1 VLFCYSLLQMKTL
14 EKTPTL
20 RQLAASALRIVG
32 HSSATLA
39 RAECAYTK
47 EIVRLGLAE
56 RGRPGRG
63 RSQSPAAT
71 IEHAEILVL
80 AAALGIPARCRGARP
95 ADARAGELHAIVHLA
110 VGRHYRAASDQRAG
124 RWPLQGLELV
134 T

>member
-1 VLFCYSLLQMKTL
+1 MLFCYSLLQMKTL

-47 EIVRLGLAE
+47 ELVRLGLAE

-63 RSQSPAAT
+63 GTQSPAAT
-71 IEHAEILVL
+71 IQHGEILTL
-80 AAALGIPARCRGARP
+80 AAALGIPAKQAV
-95 ADARAGELHAIVHLA
+95 AEALA
-110 VGRHYRAASDQRAG
+110 LRTLPIESSTR
-124 RWPLQGLELV
+124 LFI
-134 T
+134 